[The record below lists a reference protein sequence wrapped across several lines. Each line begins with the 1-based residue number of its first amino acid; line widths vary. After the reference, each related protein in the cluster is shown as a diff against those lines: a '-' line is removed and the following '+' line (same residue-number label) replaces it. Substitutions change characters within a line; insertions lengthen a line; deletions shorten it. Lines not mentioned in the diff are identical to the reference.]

1 MLIEAINALEDK
13 IKGLSCE
20 KILSEGK
27 DLLGV
32 REKICKIKNSLL
44 TNVLSLRILTS
55 AFGIH
60 DNRFDEEIKMPR

>member
-13 IKGLSCE
+13 VKGFSRE
-20 KILSEGK
+20 KSLSEGK

-44 TNVLSLRILTS
+44 ANVLSLKILTS
-55 AFGIH
+55 AFEIH
-60 DNRFDEEIKMPR
+60 ENTFDEEIKMPR